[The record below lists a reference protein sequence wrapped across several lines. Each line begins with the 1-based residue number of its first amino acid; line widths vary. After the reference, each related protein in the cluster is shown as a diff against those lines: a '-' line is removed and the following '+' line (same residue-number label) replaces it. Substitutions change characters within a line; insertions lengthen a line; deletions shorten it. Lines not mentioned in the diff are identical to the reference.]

1 MNSTA
6 AYDKLIK
13 HEVKPSVQRM
23 AIMDYLMTHFTHPS
37 VDVIYNA
44 LSPKF
49 PTLSRTTIYN
59 TLKLF
64 VEHGAVRMLTIDE
77 HNACFDGDTSAHAHF
92 LCKKC
97 GRIYDMSLQN
107 KEDELKGTMVDGHEI
122 TEVHQYFKGICKQ
135 CKTII

>member
-1 MNSTA
+1 MKDESSVV
-6 AYDKLIK
+6 YDNLIK

-23 AIMDYLMTHFTHPS
+23 AIMDYMMTHFTHPS
-37 VDVIYNA
+37 VDEIYNA

-49 PTLSRTTIYN
+49 PTLSRTTVYN

-77 HNACFDGDTSAHAHF
+77 HNACFDGDMSLHAHF

-97 GRIYDMSLQN
+97 GKIYDMPY
-107 KEDELKGTMVDGHEI
+107 KI
-122 TEVHQYFKGICKQ
+122 TRMPCWVSRLMEMR
-135 CKTII
+135 

>member
-1 MNSTA
+1 MKSTVV
-6 AYDKLIK
+6 YDNLIK

-23 AIMDYLMTHFTHPS
+23 AIMDYMMTHFTHPS
-37 VDVIYNA
+37 VDEIYNA

-49 PTLSRTTIYN
+49 PTLSRTTVYN

-77 HNACFDGDTSAHAHF
+77 HNACFDGDMSLHAHF

-97 GRIYDMSLQN
+97 GKIYDVPLQN
-107 KEDELKGTMVDGHEI
+107 HEEMLMGATVEGNEI
-122 TEVHQYFKGICKQ
+122 MEVHQYFKGVCRDCK
-135 CKTII
+135 

>member
-1 MNSTA
+1 MKSSVV
-6 AYDKLIK
+6 YDNLIK

-23 AIMDYLMTHFTHPS
+23 AIMDYMMTHFTHPS
-37 VDVIYNA
+37 VDEIYNA

-49 PTLSRTTIYN
+49 PTLSRTTVYN

-77 HNACFDGDTSAHAHF
+77 HNACFDGDMSLHAHS

-97 GRIYDMSLQN
+97 GKIYDMPLQN
-107 KEDELKGTMVDGHEI
+107 HEDALLGVQVDGNEI
-122 TEVHQYFKGICKQ
+122 TEVHQYFKGICKD
-135 CKTII
+135 CR

>member
-1 MNSTA
+1 MKSSVV
-6 AYDKLIK
+6 YDNLIK

-23 AIMDYLMTHFTHPS
+23 AIMDYMMTHFTHPS
-37 VDVIYNA
+37 VDEIYNA

-49 PTLSRTTIYN
+49 PTPSRTTVYN

-77 HNACFDGDTSAHAHF
+77 HNACFDGDMSLHAHF

-97 GRIYDMSLQN
+97 GKIYDMPLQN
-107 KEDELKGTMVDGHEI
+107 HEDALLGVQVDGNEI
-122 TEVHQYFKGICKQ
+122 TEVHQYFKGICKD
-135 CKTII
+135 CR